1 MATYGG
7 SAPIFGRHSVASEK
21 TTVVTRRVAQYIV
34 DVIANGVLSAIPFLL
49 LVAASTDSAGNVEG
63 GTATSVLYAIAIVLA
78 LAVSVWYWV
87 LRPAAHR
94 GRTFGMALMR
104 IRVVDADTAGEARKG
119 QLVIRWILLIVDTL
133 FAGLVGLI
141 TMLVSKRHQRVGDM
155 GAHTLVVRD
164 RAHACTELETRNATP
179 RPGGH
184 PRGDSRTGGLLP
196 HERATPGA
204 ARPRPA
210 SLAESVS

>member
-164 RAHACTELETRNATP
+164 RGP
-179 RPGGH
+179 R
-184 PRGDSRTGGLLP
+184 
-196 HERATPGA
+196 
-204 ARPRPA
+204 
-210 SLAESVS
+210 VY